1 MARPVKPNQH
11 WLTKDQAAEYL
22 GKSRRL
28 IDMAIALKRQKLA
41 NANLRI
47 KLVGNQ
53 TLITLSSLD
62 ETPQIVTRLKAC
74 STGGIGDPS

>member
-1 MARPVKPNQH
+1 MARPLKPNQH

-28 IDMAIALKRQKLA
+28 IDMAIALKQQNLA
-41 NANLRI
+41 NENLRI

-53 TLITLSSLD
+53 TLISLTSLD
-62 ETPQIVTRLKAC
+62 ETPQIVTRIKKAC
-74 STGGIGDPS
+74 STGRHR

>member
-1 MARPVKPNQH
+1 MARPLKPNQR

-28 IDMAIALKRQKLA
+28 IDMAIALKRQNLA

-53 TLITLSSLD
+53 TLISLTSLD